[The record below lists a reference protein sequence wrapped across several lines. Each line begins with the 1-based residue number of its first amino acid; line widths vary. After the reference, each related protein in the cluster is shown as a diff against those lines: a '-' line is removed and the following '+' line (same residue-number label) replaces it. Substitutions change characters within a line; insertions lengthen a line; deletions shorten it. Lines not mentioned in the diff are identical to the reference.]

1 MLRFRD
7 GKFKIMQVA
16 DVQEVPQVS
25 PDTVKLL
32 TLAIEREQPD
42 LIVFTG
48 DQLYGL
54 IPLFFLGDN
63 EQNVRRTLQRI
74 LAPAEEAGI
83 PFAVT
88 FGNHDEQAGLTN
100 AEQAKLYAEF
110 PHYLKGERRGDDDP
124 GTLLLT
130 VQNGAGADAVNVLLV
145 DSNGQR
151 GTGEYLPVKPE
162 QLSWIKEKLE
172 ARPLPTFVFQ
182 HIPVP
187 EYYHVLERAKRT
199 TKGAVEAFRTH
210 AHEYYVLPHTLREA
224 GGFMGETPAVPDENS
239 GEFEI
244 LKQSGCV
251 KGLFVGHDHNNSFV
265 SELDGMKIAYTQSTG
280 FHAYGPGRTR
290 GVRIIE
296 LDERSPGDFSTHTVT
311 FDELTNDKL
320 HQPLIPFVLDRLPTT
335 MEQVKRI
342 ALAGTAVS
350 AAAVCAGICILR
362 KEQEKH
368 EQVEIFKRDRK

>member
-63 EQNVRRTLQRI
+63 EQNIRRTLQRI

-110 PHYLKGERRGDDDP
+110 PHYLHGDRHSDDDP
-124 GTLLLT
+124 GTLILSI
-130 VQNGAGADAVNVLLV
+130 QNGAGENACNVLLV

-151 GTGEYLPVKPE
+151 GTGEYLPVKKE
-162 QLSWIKEKLE
+162 QLAWIKEQLDAQKE
-172 ARPLPTFVFQ
+172 TRGEPLPTLVFQ

-187 EYYHVLERAKRT
+187 EYYLVLERAKRT
-199 TKGAVEAFRTH
+199 QKGAVEAFRTH
-210 AHEYYVLPHTLREA
+210 AHEYYVLPQALLAA
-224 GGFMGETPAVPDENS
+224 GGFMGETPAIPDENS
-239 GEFEI
+239 GEFDV
-244 LKQSGCV
+244 LKQCGGV
-251 KGLFVGHDHNNSFV
+251 KGMFVGHDHNNSFV
-265 SELDGMKIAYTQSTG
+265 AEHEGIKLVYTQSAG
-280 FHAYGPGRTR
+280 FHAYGPGRKR
-290 GVRIIE
+290 GVRIIT
-296 LDERSPGDFSTHTVT
+296 LDEQTPGDFSTYTVT
-311 FDELTNDKL
+311 FDELTKEKL
-320 HQPLIPFVLDRLPTT
+320 HMPLIPFVLDRLPTT

-342 ALAGTAVS
+342 ALAGGIGMLGCG
-350 AAAVCAGICILR
+350 AAAAAIYKRR
-362 KEQEKH
+362 KK
-368 EQVEIFKRDRK
+368 